1 MPSSATL
8 TKSDGVWTRLTASQR
23 RSSATS
29 RNPNAGAIPARRTPW
44 IQEMFSRRAS
54 VATGK
59 VRRRRAYTL
68 LRLVV
73 VSLSLHQVLRGRDR
87 LVGGLLAAL
96 DLVDGD
102 RVRVGVAV
110 RVDRER
116 PEDAVVDL
124 GLKQLGR
131 DVCAR
136 AVTLLDRG
144 QEHLGRLCSVGGVR
158 VHLSARLRGAEVL
171 DELLAL
177 RAELLVRLPG
187 DADVHPLGCIAR
199 AVDNGGDGREA
210 IRRDQ
215 RDVLAEDRDEVLEEL
230 PAVLAD
236 EPADEDRVGAGLLD
250 LRCEPGVRRRLRVPR
265 READALDAELVQR
278 VAIVRRDAQAVGL
291 L

>member
-59 VRRRRAYTL
+59 VRRRRGYAL

-73 VSLSLHQVLRGRDR
+73 VSLFLHQVLRGGGR
-87 LVGGLLAAL
+87 LVRGLLPAL

-110 RVDRER
+110 RIDRER
-116 PEDAVVDL
+116 PEDAVGDL
-124 GLKQLGR
+124 RLEQLGC

-136 AVTLLDRG
+136 AVTVLDRG
-144 QEHLGRLCSVGGVR
+144 QKRLGRLCRVRGVR
-158 VHLSARLRGAEVL
+158 IHLSARLSRAEVL

-187 DADVHPLGCIAR
+187 DADVHPLGRIAR
-199 AVDNGGDGREA
+199 SVDDGGDRREA
-210 IRRDQ
+210 VGCDQ
-215 RDVLAEDRDEVLEEL
+215 GHVLPENRAEVLHEL
-230 PAVLAD
+230 AAVFAD
-236 EPADEDRVGAGLLD
+236 EPAEEHRVGAGLLD
-250 LRCEPGVRRRLRVPR
+250 LGSETGVRRR
-265 READALDAELVQR
+265 
-278 VAIVRRDAQAVGL
+278 
-291 L
+291 